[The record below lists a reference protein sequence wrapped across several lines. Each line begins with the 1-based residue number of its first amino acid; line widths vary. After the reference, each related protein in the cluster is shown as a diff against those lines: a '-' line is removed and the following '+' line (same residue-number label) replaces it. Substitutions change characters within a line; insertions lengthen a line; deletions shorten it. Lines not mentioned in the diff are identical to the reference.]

1 MSVEKNI
8 AILHRLITASSKLS
22 NKEARNMSIATLD
35 QLIATLPRDDRARFH
50 RIFRL
55 STTVGHLNPPE
66 TMRQWIEGYFGSVE
80 TVKNQRIV
88 KITNLVTME
97 GSLFNELRASR
108 PIEVKQSSDLQKI
121 IADNVGDP
129 FCRPL
134 EGTPADTFG
143 RVRGKHS
150 ITASNVAKYDG
161 FHGVVVF
168 DEHNPL
174 VFSSEQVSDYIDTAL
189 AWAHKAHDVDRE
201 ARYFFFM
208 WNCLWK
214 SGASILHGHA
224 QMTLSRDMHY
234 ARVEHLRRSVLSYR
248 EAHGANYF
256 DDLYTVHKALGLTLE
271 NGHTRILAYLTPIKE
286 KEVLLISEEL
296 DQDLKDSIYKVLKGF
311 VERLGVQS
319 FNLALYHK
327 PFGEVHPE
335 PCPERG
341 RRDSRRAQDRP
352 IAEIEEDWSGFPVV
366 VRIVDRGDPNN
377 KTADIG
383 AMELYAASVIASD
396 PFRVAEALREAF
408 TR

>member
-1 MSVEKNI
+1 MTTDLPTNI
-8 AILHRLITASSKLS
+8 AHLDKLVAAMPTTA
-22 NKEARNMSIATLD
+22 RSIFD
-35 QLIATLPRDDRARFH
+35 
-50 RIFRL
+50 RIFHV
-55 STTVGHLNPPE
+55 STTVGQLDPPE

-80 TVKNQRIV
+80 AVKSQRIV

-108 PIEVKQSSDLQKI
+108 PMEAKASSDLEKTI
-121 IADNVGDP
+121 MSNLGDP
-129 FCRPL
+129 FCKPL
-134 EGTPADTFG
+134 EGTPADVFG

-161 FHGVVVF
+161 LHGVVVF

-174 VFSSEQVSDYIDTAL
+174 VFSSGEVSDYLDTAL
-189 AWAHKAHDVDRE
+189 AWARKAHNVDRE
-201 ARYFFFM
+201 ARYFFLL

-224 QMTLSRDMHY
+224 QMTLSRDLHY
-234 ARVEHLRRSVLSYR
+234 AKVEHLRRSALHYR
-248 EAHGANYF
+248 ETHGVNYF
-256 DDLYTVHKALGLTLE
+256 DDLYAAHKALGLTLE

-296 DQDLKDSIYKVLKGF
+296 DQDLKDSVYKVLRGF

-327 PFGEVHPE
+327 P
-335 PCPERG
+335 
-341 RRDSRRAQDRP
+341 
-352 IAEIEEDWSGFPVV
+352 IADVEEDWSGFPVV

-396 PFRVAEALREAF
+396 PFRMAEALREELISA
-408 TR
+408 

>member
-1 MSVEKNI
+1 VKLTSTEKNI
-8 AILHRLITASSKLS
+8 ANLS
-22 NKEARNMSIATLD
+22 
-35 QLIATLPRDDRARFH
+35 QLIAALSKGNRARFH

-55 STTVGHLNPPE
+55 STTVGQLNPPE
-66 TMRQWIEGYFGSVE
+66 TMRQWIESYFGSVE
-80 TVKNQRIV
+80 AVRSQRIV

-97 GSLFNELRASR
+97 GALFNELRASR
-108 PIEVKQSSDLQKI
+108 PMEVKQSSDLQKI
-121 IADNVGDP
+121 ITDNLGDP
-129 FCRPL
+129 FCKPL

-143 RVRGKHS
+143 RVRGEHS
-150 ITASNVAKYDG
+150 ITASNIAKYDG

-168 DEHNPL
+168 DEHAPL
-174 VFSSEQVSDYIDTAL
+174 ALSPQGVNDYIDTAL

-201 ARYFFFM
+201 ACYFFFM

-234 ARVEHLRRSVLSYR
+234 AKVEHLRRSALRYR
-248 EAHGANYF
+248 ETCGINYF
-256 DDLYTVHKALGLTLE
+256 DDLCAVHKALGLALE

-327 PFGEVHPE
+327 PLADV
-335 PCPERG
+335 
-341 RRDSRRAQDRP
+341 
-352 IAEIEEDWSGFPVV
+352 EEDWSGFPVV

-383 AMELYAASVIASD
+383 AMELYATSVIASD
-396 PFRVAEALREAF
+396 PFRVAEVLREAF
-408 TR
+408 TPEGA

>member
-1 MSVEKNI
+1 MSAGKNI
-8 AILHRLITASSKLS
+8 TNLS
-22 NKEARNMSIATLD
+22 
-35 QLIATLPRDDRARFH
+35 QLIATLPGDDQTRFH

-55 STTVGHLNPPE
+55 STTMGQLDPPE
-66 TMRQWIEGYFGSVE
+66 TMHKWIEGYFGSVE
-80 TVKNQRIV
+80 AVKSQHIV

-108 PIEVKQSSDLQKI
+108 PMEAKQSANLQKVI
-121 IADNVGDP
+121 EDNLSDP
-129 FCRPL
+129 FCKPL
-134 EGTPADTFG
+134 EGTPADVFG
-143 RVRGKHS
+143 RVRGQHA

-174 VFSSEQVSDYIDTAL
+174 VFSAEQVSDYLDTAL

-201 ARYFFFM
+201 ARYFFFL

-214 SGASILHGHA
+214 GGASILHGHA

-234 ARVEHLRRSVLSYR
+234 ARVEHLRRSALSYQGT
-248 EAHGANYF
+248 HGTNYF
-256 DDLYTVHKALGLTLE
+256 DDLYLVHQVLGLALE

-296 DQDLKDSIYKVLKGF
+296 ASDLKDSIYRVLRCF
-311 VERLGVQS
+311 IERLGVQS
-319 FNLALYHK
+319 FNLALY
-327 PFGEVHPE
+327 
-335 PCPERG
+335 C
-341 RRDSRRAQDRP
+341 RP
-352 IAEIEEDWSGFPVV
+352 IAEAEEDWSGFPMV

-377 KTADIG
+377 RTSDIG

-396 PFRVAEALREAF
+396 PFRVAEALRQEFSSA
-408 TR
+408 

>member
-1 MSVEKNI
+1 MTKDLPNPSTGRCGERVEPSG
-8 AILHRLITASSKLS
+8 HR
-22 NKEARNMSIATLD
+22 SIAHLD
-35 QLIATLPRDDRARFH
+35 KLVAAVPTAARAIFD
-50 RIFRL
+50 RIFHV
-55 STTVGHLNPPE
+55 STTVGQLDPPE

-80 TVKNQRIV
+80 AVKSQRIV

-108 PIEVKQSSDLQKI
+108 PMEAKASSDLEETI
-121 IADNVGDP
+121 MSNLGDP
-129 FCRPL
+129 FCKPL

-161 FHGVVVF
+161 LHGVVVF

-174 VFSSEQVSDYIDTAL
+174 VFSSGEVSDYLDTAL
-189 AWAHKAHDVDRE
+189 AWARKAHDVDRE
-201 ARYFFFM
+201 ARYFFFL

-224 QMTLSRDMHY
+224 QMTLSRDLHY
-234 ARVEHLRRSVLSYR
+234 AKVEHLRRSALRYR
-248 EAHGANYF
+248 ETHGVNYF
-256 DDLYTVHKALGLTLE
+256 DDLYAAHKALGLTLE
-271 NGHTRILAYLTPIKE
+271 SGNTRILAYLTPIKE
-286 KEVLLISEEL
+286 KEVLLISGEL
-296 DQDLKDSIYKVLKGF
+296 DQDLKDSIYKVLRSF

-327 PFGEVHPE
+327 PF
-335 PCPERG
+335 
-341 RRDSRRAQDRP
+341 DSAQDRP
-352 IAEIEEDWSGFPVV
+352 ITDVEEDWSGFPVV

-396 PFRVAEALREAF
+396 PFRVAEALREELISV
-408 TR
+408 

>member
-1 MSVEKNI
+1 MVEPSRRCNI
-8 AILHRLITASSKLS
+8 AYLNELVATMPPA
-22 NKEARNMSIATLD
+22 ARVIFD
-35 QLIATLPRDDRARFH
+35 
-50 RIFRL
+50 RIFHV
-55 STTVGHLNPPE
+55 STTVGQIDPPE
-66 TMRQWIEGYFGSVE
+66 TMRQWIEDYFGSVE
-80 TVKNQRIV
+80 AVKSQRIV

-108 PIEVKQSSDLQKI
+108 PMEARERTDLKKLIE
-121 IADNVGDP
+121 DNLGDP
-129 FCRPL
+129 FCKPL

-174 VFSSEQVSDYIDTAL
+174 VFSSEKVSDYMDTAL

-234 ARVEHLRRSVLSYR
+234 ARVEHLRRSALRYR
-248 EAHGANYF
+248 ETHGVNYF

-271 NGHTRILAYLTPIKE
+271 NGHTRILAYLSPIKE

-296 DQDLKDSIYKVLKGF
+296 DQDLKDSIYKVLRGF
-311 VERLGVQS
+311 VERLGVRS
-319 FNLALYHK
+319 FNLALYH
-327 PFGEVHPE
+327 
-335 PCPERG
+335 
-341 RRDSRRAQDRP
+341 RP
-352 IAEIEEDWSGFPVV
+352 IAEVEEDWNGFPVV

-408 TR
+408 TL

>member
-1 MSVEKNI
+1 MTTGLPNPSTGRCGERSPEQSRRIVEPSRRCNI
-8 AILHRLITASSKLS
+8 AYLNELVATMPPA
-22 NKEARNMSIATLD
+22 ARVIFD
-35 QLIATLPRDDRARFH
+35 
-50 RIFRL
+50 RIFHV
-55 STTVGHLNPPE
+55 STTVGQIDPPE
-66 TMRQWIEGYFGSVE
+66 TMRQWIEDYFGSVE
-80 TVKNQRIV
+80 AVKSQRIV

-108 PIEVKQSSDLQKI
+108 PMEARERTDLKKLIE
-121 IADNVGDP
+121 DNLGDP
-129 FCRPL
+129 FCKPL

-174 VFSSEQVSDYIDTAL
+174 VFSSEKVSDYMDTAL

-234 ARVEHLRRSVLSYR
+234 ARVEHLRRSALRYR
-248 EAHGANYF
+248 ETHGVNYF

-271 NGHTRILAYLTPIKE
+271 NGHTRILAYLSPIKE

-296 DQDLKDSIYKVLKGF
+296 DQDLKDSIYKVLRGF
-311 VERLGVQS
+311 VERLGVRS
-319 FNLALYHK
+319 FNLALYH
-327 PFGEVHPE
+327 
-335 PCPERG
+335 
-341 RRDSRRAQDRP
+341 RP
-352 IAEIEEDWSGFPVV
+352 IAEVEEDWNGFPVV

-408 TR
+408 TL

>member
-1 MSVEKNI
+1 MTPGLPNPSTGRCGERSPERSRRIVEPSGHRNI
-8 AILHRLITASSKLS
+8 AY
-22 NKEARNMSIATLD
+22 LD
-35 QLIATLPRDDRARFH
+35 ELIAAMPTAARAIFD
-50 RIFRL
+50 RIFHV
-55 STTVGHLNPPE
+55 SATVGQLNPPG
-66 TMRQWIEGYFGSVE
+66 TMRRWIEGYFGSVE
-80 TVKNQRIV
+80 AVERQRIV

-97 GSLFNELRASR
+97 GSLFNELRARR
-108 PIEVKQSSDLQKI
+108 PMEAKASSDLEETI
-121 IADNVGDP
+121 MSSLGDP
-129 FCRPL
+129 FCEPL

-174 VFSSEQVSDYIDTAL
+174 VFSAEEVSDYIDTAL

-234 ARVEHLRRSVLSYR
+234 AKVEHLRRSALRYR

-256 DDLYTVHKALGLTLE
+256 EDLYTVHKALGLTLE

-286 KEVLLISEEL
+286 KEVLLFSEEL
-296 DQDLKDSIYKVLKGF
+296 DQDLKDSIYKVLRGF
-311 VERLGVQS
+311 IERLGVQS

-327 PFGEVHPE
+327 PF
-335 PCPERG
+335 
-341 RRDSRRAQDRP
+341 DSTQDKP
-352 IAEIEEDWSGFPVV
+352 FAEAEEDWNGFPVV

-377 KTADIG
+377 KAADIG

-396 PFRVAEALREAF
+396 PFRVAEALRGEFISA
-408 TR
+408 

>member
-1 MSVEKNI
+1 MTKGLPNPSTGRCGERSPERSRRVVEPSGHRNI
-8 AILHRLITASSKLS
+8 AHLNELVADMPT
-22 NKEARNMSIATLD
+22 T
-35 QLIATLPRDDRARFH
+35 TRAIFD
-50 RIFRL
+50 RIFHV
-55 STTVGHLNPPE
+55 STTVGQLDPPE

-80 TVKNQRIV
+80 VVKSQRIV

-108 PIEVKQSSDLQKI
+108 PMEAKASSDLEETI
-121 IADNVGDP
+121 MSNLGDP
-129 FCRPL
+129 FCKPL
-134 EGTPADTFG
+134 EGTPADSFG
-143 RVRGKHS
+143 RVQGKHS
-150 ITASNVAKYDG
+150 ITASNIAKYDG

-174 VFSSEQVSDYIDTAL
+174 VFSSEEVSDYLDTAL

-224 QMTLSRDMHY
+224 QITLSRDLHY
-234 ARVEHLRRSVLSYR
+234 AKVEHLRRSALRYQ
-248 EAHGANYF
+248 ETHGVNYF
-256 DDLYTVHKALGLTLE
+256 DDLYTAHKALGLTLE

-296 DQDLKDSIYKVLKGF
+296 DQDLKDSVYKVLRGF

-327 PFGEVHPE
+327 PLGP
-335 PCPERG
+335 
-341 RRDSRRAQDRP
+341 AQDEPFTDVEEDGAASRWWYALWIGVTPTTRRP
-352 IAEIEEDWSGFPVV
+352 I
-366 VRIVDRGDPNN
+366 
-377 KTADIG
+377 
-383 AMELYAASVIASD
+383 
-396 PFRVAEALREAF
+396 
-408 TR
+408 

>member
-1 MSVEKNI
+1 MTKDLPTNI
-8 AILHRLITASSKLS
+8 AYLNELVAAMPTTA
-22 NKEARNMSIATLD
+22 RSIFD
-35 QLIATLPRDDRARFH
+35 
-50 RIFRL
+50 RIFHV
-55 STTVGHLNPPE
+55 STTVGQLDPPE

-80 TVKNQRIV
+80 AVKSQRIV

-108 PIEVKQSSDLQKI
+108 PMEVKQSSDLQKI
-121 IADNVGDP
+121 ITDNLGDP
-129 FCRPL
+129 FCKPL
-134 EGTPADTFG
+134 EGTPADVFG

-161 FHGVVVF
+161 LHGVVVF

-174 VFSSEQVSDYIDTAL
+174 VFSSGEVSDYIDTAL
-189 AWAHKAHDVDRE
+189 AWARKAHGVDRE
-201 ARYFFFM
+201 ARYFFLL

-224 QMTLSRDMHY
+224 QMTLSRDLHY
-234 ARVEHLRRSVLSYR
+234 AKVEHLRRSALRYR
-248 EAHGANYF
+248 ETHGVNYF
-256 DDLYTVHKALGLTLE
+256 DDLYAAHKALGLTLE
-271 NGHTRILAYLTPIKE
+271 NGNTRILAYLTPIKE

-296 DQDLKDSIYKVLKGF
+296 DQDLKDSVYKVLSGF

-327 PFGEVHPE
+327 PFDGVYPE
-335 PCPERG
+335 QSRRACPEQG
-341 RRDSRRAQDRP
+341 RRAQDRP
-352 IAEIEEDWSGFPVV
+352 IADVEEDWSGFPVV

-408 TR
+408 T

>member
-1 MSVEKNI
+1 MNVEKNI
-8 AILHRLITASSKLS
+8 AIL
-22 NKEARNMSIATLD
+22 D
-35 QLIATLPRDDRARFH
+35 QLIAALPKDDRARFH
-50 RIFRL
+50 RIFHL
-55 STTVGHLNPPE
+55 STTVGQLNPPE
-66 TMRQWIEGYFGSVE
+66 SMHQWIEGYFGSVE
-80 TVKNQRIV
+80 AVKSQRIV
-88 KITNLVTME
+88 KVTNLVTME
-97 GSLFNELRASR
+97 GSLFNELRARR
-108 PIEVKQSSDLQKI
+108 PMEAKASSDLEETI
-121 IADNVGDP
+121 MSNLGDP
-129 FCRPL
+129 FCKPL
-134 EGTPADTFG
+134 EGTPADSFG
-143 RVRGKHS
+143 RVRGRHS
-150 ITASNVAKYDG
+150 ITASNIAKYDG

-168 DEHNPL
+168 DQHNPL
-174 VFSSEQVSDYIDTAL
+174 VFSSGEVSDYMDTAL

-234 ARVEHLRRSVLSYR
+234 AKVEHLRRSALRYR
-248 EAHGANYF
+248 ETHGVNYF
-256 DDLYTVHKALGLTLE
+256 DDLYAAHKALGLTLQ

-286 KEVLLISEEL
+286 KEVLLISEAL

-311 VERLGVQS
+311 IERLGVQS

-327 PFGEVHPE
+327 PLGGVHPE
-335 PCPERG
+335 PGPERS
-341 RRDSRRAQDRP
+341 RRDSRRAQDKP
-352 IAEIEEDWSGFPVV
+352 IAEVEEDWSGFPVV

-408 TR
+408 TSAA

>member
-1 MSVEKNI
+1 MAYLDELV
-8 AILHRLITASSKLS
+8 ATMPTA
-22 NKEARNMSIATLD
+22 ARSIFD
-35 QLIATLPRDDRARFH
+35 
-50 RIFRL
+50 RIFHV
-55 STTVGHLNPPE
+55 STTIGQLDPPE
-66 TMRQWIEGYFGSVE
+66 TMRQWIEDYFGSVE
-80 TVKNQRIV
+80 AVKSQHII

-108 PIEVKQSSDLQKI
+108 PMEAKVSSDLEETI
-121 IADNVGDP
+121 MSNLGDP
-129 FCRPL
+129 FCKPL
-134 EGTPADTFG
+134 EGTPADSFG
-143 RVRGKHS
+143 RVRGQHS
-150 ITASNVAKYDG
+150 ITASNIAKYDG

-174 VFSSEQVSDYIDTAL
+174 VFSSEEVSDYMDTAL
-189 AWAHKAHDVDRE
+189 AWARKAHDVDRE

-234 ARVEHLRRSVLSYR
+234 ARVEHLRRSALRYQ
-248 EAHGANYF
+248 ETHGVNYF

-271 NGHTRILAYLTPIKE
+271 NGHTRILVYLTPIKE

-296 DQDLKDSIYKVLKGF
+296 DQDLKDSIYKVLKCF
-311 VERLGVQS
+311 IERLGVRS

-327 PFGEVHPE
+327 PF
-335 PCPERG
+335 
-341 RRDSRRAQDRP
+341 DFTQDRP
-352 IAEIEEDWSGFPVV
+352 IAEVEEDWSGFPVV

-377 KTADIG
+377 KTSDIG

-408 TR
+408 T

>member
-1 MSVEKNI
+1 MTTDLPTNI
-8 AILHRLITASSKLS
+8 AHLDKLVAAMPTA
-22 NKEARNMSIATLD
+22 ARAIFD
-35 QLIATLPRDDRARFH
+35 
-50 RIFRL
+50 RIFHV
-55 STTVGHLNPPE
+55 STTVGQLDPPE

-80 TVKNQRIV
+80 AVKSQRIV

-108 PIEVKQSSDLQKI
+108 PMEAKASSDLEETI
-121 IADNVGDP
+121 MSNLGDP
-129 FCRPL
+129 FCKPL

-161 FHGVVVF
+161 LHGVVVF

-174 VFSSEQVSDYIDTAL
+174 IFSSEEVGDYIDTAL
-189 AWAHKAHDVDRE
+189 AWARKAHDVDRE
-201 ARYFFFM
+201 ARYFFLL

-224 QMTLSRDMHY
+224 QMTLSCDLHY
-234 ARVEHLRRSVLSYR
+234 AKVEHLRRSALRYR
-248 EAHGANYF
+248 ETHGVNYF
-256 DDLYTVHKALGLTLE
+256 DDLYAAHKALGLTLE
-271 NGHTRILAYLTPIKE
+271 NGNTRILAYLTPIKE

-296 DQDLKDSIYKVLKGF
+296 DQDLKDSVYKVLRGF

-319 FNLALYHK
+319 FNLALYHR
-327 PFGEVHPE
+327 PFGVYPE
-335 PCPERG
+335 Q
-341 RRDSRRAQDRP
+341 SRRAQDRP
-352 IAEIEEDWSGFPVV
+352 IADVEEDWSGFPVV

-377 KTADIG
+377 KTSDIG

-396 PFRVAEALREAF
+396 PFCVAEALREELISA
-408 TR
+408 

>member
-1 MSVEKNI
+1 MTTGLPNPSTGRCGERSPEQSRRVVEPSR
-8 AILHRLITASSKLS
+8 HR
-22 NKEARNMSIATLD
+22 SIAYLD
-35 QLIATLPRDDRARFH
+35 ELVATMPTAARSIFD
-50 RIFRL
+50 RIFHV
-55 STTVGHLNPPE
+55 STTIGQLDPPE

-80 TVKNQRIV
+80 AVKSQHII

-108 PIEVKQSSDLQKI
+108 PMEAKVSSDLEETI
-121 IADNVGDP
+121 MSNLGDP
-129 FCRPL
+129 FCKPL
-134 EGTPADTFG
+134 EGTPADSFG

-150 ITASNVAKYDG
+150 ITASNIAKYDG

-174 VFSSEQVSDYIDTAL
+174 VFSSEEVSDYMDTAL
-189 AWAHKAHDVDRE
+189 AWARKAHDVDRE

-234 ARVEHLRRSVLSYR
+234 ARVEHLRRSALRYQ
-248 EAHGANYF
+248 ETHGVNYF

-327 PFGEVHPE
+327 PF
-335 PCPERG
+335 
-341 RRDSRRAQDRP
+341 DFTQDRP
-352 IAEIEEDWSGFPVV
+352 IAEVEEDWSGFPVV

-408 TR
+408 T